1 MALLLYLNLRRK
13 LLDVIVLKRV
23 HMELRPV
30 LLYYYYHEQ
39 KLFILV
45 KLYSTHDYRSRPLL
59 MLKSCGV
66 GYYSCN

>member
-1 MALLLYLNLRRK
+1 MALLSYLNLRRK

-23 HMELRPV
+23 HMELKLV
-30 LLYYYYHEQ
+30 LLFYYYRE
-39 KLFILV
+39 LFIV

>member
-1 MALLLYLNLRRK
+1 MALLSYLNLRRK

-23 HMELRPV
+23 HMELRLV
-30 LLYYYYHEQ
+30 LLFYYYHE
-39 KLFILV
+39 LFIV
-45 KLYSTHDYRSRPLL
+45 KLYSTHDYRSCPLL

>member
-1 MALLLYLNLRRK
+1 MALLLYLNLRGK
-13 LLDVIVLKRV
+13 LLDVIVLKSV

-39 KLFILV
+39 ELFIV

>member
-1 MALLLYLNLRRK
+1 MGLLLYLNLRRK

-30 LLYYYYHEQ
+30 LLYYYYRE
-39 KLFILV
+39 LFIV
-45 KLYSTHDYRSRPLL
+45 KVYSTHDYRSRPLL

>member
-1 MALLLYLNLRRK
+1 MTLLSYLNLRRK

-23 HMELRPV
+23 HMELRFV
-30 LLYYYYHEQ
+30 LLFYYYHE
-39 KLFILV
+39 LFIV

-59 MLKSCGV
+59 MLRSCGV

>member
-1 MALLLYLNLRRK
+1 MALLSYLNLRRK

-23 HMELRPV
+23 HMELRLV
-30 LLYYYYHEQ
+30 LLFYYYHE
-39 KLFILV
+39 LFIV
-45 KLYSTHDYRSRPLL
+45 KLYSTRDYRSRPLL

>member
-1 MALLLYLNLRRK
+1 MALLSYLNLRRK

-23 HMELRPV
+23 HMELRLV
-30 LLYYYYHEQ
+30 LLFYYYHE
-39 KLFILV
+39 LFIV
-45 KLYSTHDYRSRPLL
+45 KLYSTHDYRSLPLL

>member
-1 MALLLYLNLRRK
+1 MTLLLYLNLRRK

-23 HMELRPV
+23 HMELRLV
-30 LLYYYYHEQ
+30 LLFYYYHE
-39 KLFILV
+39 LFIV

>member
-1 MALLLYLNLRRK
+1 MALLSYLNLRRK

-23 HMELRPV
+23 HMELRLV
-30 LLYYYYHEQ
+30 LLFYYYHE
-39 KLFILV
+39 LFIV

-59 MLKSCGV
+59 MLRSCGV

>member
-1 MALLLYLNLRRK
+1 MALLSYLNLRRK

-23 HMELRPV
+23 HMELRLV
-30 LLYYYYHEQ
+30 LLFYYYHE
-39 KLFILV
+39 LFIV

-59 MLKSCGV
+59 VLRSCGV

>member
-1 MALLLYLNLRRK
+1 MALLSYLNLRRK

-23 HMELRPV
+23 HMELRLA
-30 LLYYYYHEQ
+30 LLFYYYHE
-39 KLFILV
+39 LFIV